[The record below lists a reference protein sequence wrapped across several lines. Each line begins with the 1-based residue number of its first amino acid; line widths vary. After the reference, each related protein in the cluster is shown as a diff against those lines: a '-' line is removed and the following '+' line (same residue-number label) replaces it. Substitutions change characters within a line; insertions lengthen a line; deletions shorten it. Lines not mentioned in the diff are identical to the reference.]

1 MQEKHTVKLGVSSIS
16 VFFSYSHRDGMAGG
30 LVSFVQRAVDACN
43 VRGTTPPAASIR

>member
-1 MQEKHTVKLGVSSIS
+1 MRPCESSIS

-43 VRGTTPPAASIR
+43 VMNDIFSEVTALLQANH